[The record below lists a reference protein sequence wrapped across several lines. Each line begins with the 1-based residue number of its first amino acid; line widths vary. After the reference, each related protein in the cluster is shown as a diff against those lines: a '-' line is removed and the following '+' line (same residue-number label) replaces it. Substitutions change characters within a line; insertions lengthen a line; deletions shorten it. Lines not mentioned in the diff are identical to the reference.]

1 MGGRCCGDR
10 YWPGYHLIGTLYA
23 LPPYRLTALP
33 PYRRTAVPPY
43 RPLAALGAGS
53 TAYRLDSHLTPG
65 WQLLPT
71 KKLPPLPEVS
81 VMRPLPAAIAI
92 TLAAIAA
99 HPALGQDR
107 IPKVE
112 YQAGHVGMEKKVK
125 GSLVI
130 SNDEVQFLDEKGNTR
145 ITMPMTSITGVSSSD
160 KEGLVTVAYEA
171 VDTAEGVIFKT
182 QKNVSAGAVAKIQFH
197 MKQSWVAVA
206 PDSTAVAI
214 TGGR

>member
-1 MGGRCCGDR
+1 
-10 YWPGYHLIGTLYA
+10 
-23 LPPYRLTALP
+23 
-33 PYRRTAVPPY
+33 
-43 RPLAALGAGS
+43 
-53 TAYRLDSHLTPG
+53 
-65 WQLLPT
+65 
-71 KKLPPLPEVS
+71 
-81 VMRPLPAAIAI
+81 MRALPAAIAI
-92 TLAAIAA
+92 TLAAIPA

-112 YQAGHVGMEKKVK
+112 YQAGHAGMEKKVK

-130 SNDEVQFLDEKGNTR
+130 SDDEVQFLDEKGNTR
-145 ITMPMTSITGVSSSD
+145 ITMPMTSITGVSSTVD

-171 VDTAEGVIFKT
+171 VETAEGVIFKT
-182 QKNVSAGAVAKIQFH
+182 QKHVSAGAVAKIQFH

>member
-1 MGGRCCGDR
+1 
-10 YWPGYHLIGTLYA
+10 
-23 LPPYRLTALP
+23 
-33 PYRRTAVPPY
+33 
-43 RPLAALGAGS
+43 
-53 TAYRLDSHLTPG
+53 
-65 WQLLPT
+65 
-71 KKLPPLPEVS
+71 
-81 VMRPLPAAIAI
+81 MRPLLPVAIAI
-92 TLAAIAA
+92 TLAALPA

-112 YQAGHVGMEKKVK
+112 YQAGHAGMEKKLK

-130 SNDEVQFLDEKGNTR
+130 SDDEVQFLDEKDSTR
-145 ITMPMTSITGVSSSD
+145 IIMPLTSITGVSSSVE

-171 VDTAEGVIFKT
+171 VDTAEGVLFKT
-182 QKNVSAGAVAKIQFH
+182 QKNASAGAVAKIQFH

>member
-1 MGGRCCGDR
+1 
-10 YWPGYHLIGTLYA
+10 
-23 LPPYRLTALP
+23 
-33 PYRRTAVPPY
+33 
-43 RPLAALGAGS
+43 
-53 TAYRLDSHLTPG
+53 
-65 WQLLPT
+65 
-71 KKLPPLPEVS
+71 
-81 VMRPLPAAIAI
+81 MRPLPAVIAI
-92 TLAAIAA
+92 TLAAMPA

-112 YQAGHVGMEKKVK
+112 YQAGHAGMEKKLK

-130 SNDEVQFLDEKGNTR
+130 SDDEVQFLDEKDSTR
-145 ITMPMTSITGVSSSD
+145 ITMPITSITGVSSSVD
-160 KEGLVTVAYEA
+160 KKELVRVAYEA

-206 PDSTAVAI
+206 PDSSAAI